1 MANIPILKMMTWIE
15 ETFVEG
21 LILDKPSRKAV
32 AMAVIKNSMAD
43 RYKDDLSELAEIG
56 HYLGAVL
63 SAKAKDTLSIEWAE
77 VEGLGSGCIVGEDGE
92 IEHGAA
98 VLYSEYR
105 DAGFGKSFPQKII
118 EQHHDMMG
126 NVKVGSM
133 NELIDIPIGY
143 KRNAFLCS
151 HRDSITVHFPGAP
164 RRDEMVV
171 IVVMTDS
178 SRPNARIKDLTDRRI
193 KAAER

>member
-32 AMAVIKNSMAD
+32 VMAVIKNSMAD
-43 RYKDDLSELAEIG
+43 RYKDDLGELAAIG
-56 HYLGAVL
+56 HYLGGVL
-63 SAKAKDTLSIEWAE
+63 SAKAKDALGIEWAV

-92 IEHGAA
+92 IEQGAA
-98 VLYSEYR
+98 VLYSEYPN
-105 DAGFGKSFPQKII
+105 AGFGKSFRQQNI
-118 EQHHDMMG
+118 ERHNDVMG

-133 NELIDIPIGY
+133 NESLDILIGY
-143 KRNAFLCS
+143 KSDAFLCS
-151 HRDSITVHFPGAP
+151 HRDSITVNFPGAP

-171 IVVMTDS
+171 VVVITDS
-178 SRPNARIKDLTDRRI
+178 PRPNARIKDLRN
-193 KAAER
+193 KHV